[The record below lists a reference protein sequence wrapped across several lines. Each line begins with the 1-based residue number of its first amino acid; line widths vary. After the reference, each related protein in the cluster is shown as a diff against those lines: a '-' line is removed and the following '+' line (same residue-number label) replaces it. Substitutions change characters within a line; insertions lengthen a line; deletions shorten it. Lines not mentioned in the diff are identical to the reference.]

1 MSFVKLRKK
10 NFLLTKGMKQ
20 LLQGWLRALLG
31 KEILNPVA
39 PKIFLLILLTV
50 YHTIFMVLDQ
60 RISYWITKQSYSL
73 YFSLFLSL
81 FFSVA
86 GIVLI
91 LLQEILPW
99 SLVGIKGLR
108 NILNAKTL
116 ISNNLKCKI
125 PLKLPTRGPTYSHF
139 NHKLNFCHHV

>member
-1 MSFVKLRKK
+1 MSFVRLRKK

-81 FFSVA
+81 FFQ
-86 GIVLI
+86 VLI

>member
-1 MSFVKLRKK
+1 MSFVRLRKK

-39 PKIFLLILLTV
+39 PKIFLQILLTV
-50 YHTIFMVLDQ
+50 YHTILMVLDQ

-73 YFSLFLSL
+73 YFSLFLLL
-81 FFSVA
+81 FLLP

-125 PLKLPTRGPTYSHF
+125 PLRLPTRGPTYSHF

>member
-1 MSFVKLRKK
+1 
-10 NFLLTKGMKQ
+10 MKQ
-20 LLQGWLRALLG
+20 LLQGWLGALLG

-81 FFSVA
+81 FFQ
-86 GIVLI
+86 VL
-91 LLQEILPW
+91 
-99 SLVGIKGLR
+99 
-108 NILNAKTL
+108 
-116 ISNNLKCKI
+116 
-125 PLKLPTRGPTYSHF
+125 Y
-139 NHKLNFCHHV
+139 

>member
-1 MSFVKLRKK
+1 MSFVRLRKK
-10 NFLLTKGMKQ
+10 NFLLTKGMRQ

-73 YFSLFLSL
+73 YFSLFLLL
-81 FFSVA
+81 FLLP

>member
-1 MSFVKLRKK
+1 MSFVRLRKK
-10 NFLLTKGMKQ
+10 NFLLTKGMRQ

-39 PKIFLLILLTV
+39 PKIFLQILLTV
-50 YHTIFMVLDQ
+50 YHTILMVLDQ

-73 YFSLFLSL
+73 YFSLFLLL
-81 FFSVA
+81 FLLP

>member
-1 MSFVKLRKK
+1 MSFVRLRKK